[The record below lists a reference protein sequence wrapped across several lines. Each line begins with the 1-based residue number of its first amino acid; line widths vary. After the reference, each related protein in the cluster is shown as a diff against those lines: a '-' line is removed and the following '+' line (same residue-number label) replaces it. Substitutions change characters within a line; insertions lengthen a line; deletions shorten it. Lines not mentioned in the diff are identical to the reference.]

1 MKYKNLMQE
10 MYGIAKSE
18 QKKKESINEAKYKQ
32 TYKSITARD
41 KDSRRIWGSQIGHP
55 RVKVT
60 SWSEVGK
67 TGRMKTAYIEIE
79 GDKDWV
85 DAYKKIAFSGKG
97 NFTDVVKSLK
107 VLPKPTRVEHS
118 PTVVEELNKEIQLSP
133 AKRLINEAM
142 TPRDMFYSLGDQIE
156 NLKWM
161 TNRYT
166 DFQGDR
172 TLVSIAKKMLKLH
185 DELHKHLDKNYQPW
199 D

>member
-10 MYGIAKSE
+10 MYG
-18 QKKKESINEAKYKQ
+18 
-32 TYKSITARD
+32 
-41 KDSRRIWGSQIGHP
+41 
-55 RVKVT
+55 
-60 SWSEVGK
+60 
-67 TGRMKTAYIEIE
+67 
-79 GDKDWV
+79 
-85 DAYKKIAFSGKG
+85 
-97 NFTDVVKSLK
+97 VVKSKQKKK

-118 PTVVEELNKEIQLSP
+118 PTIVEKLNKEIQHSP
-133 AKRLINEAM
+133 AKQLINEAM

-156 NLKWM
+156 NLNWM
-161 TNRYT
+161 TRRYT